1 MTYRATRRGHAE
13 LGSHFDFFE
22 ANRARRISRSAALG
36 RRQAVR
42 REAGLL
48 RPIEVQSVSLTP
60 CAAARDHHAQTG
72 FVEKKA

>member
-1 MTYRATRRGHAE
+1 MTYRATRQRHAE

-48 RPIEVQSVSLTP
+48 RPLR
-60 CAAARDHHAQTG
+60 CRAFH
-72 FVEKKA
+72 